1 MAFEVEGAA
10 GVVIVEVGATGEVGE
25 AGWLG
30 WAAELL
36 MWELILWERG
46 KVKGTRKGTF
56 ATVGGVCVYDSE
68 VDSSA
73 GERKDESSS
82 EERYMVWW

>member
-36 MWELILWERG
+36 L
-46 KVKGTRKGTF
+46 
-56 ATVGGVCVYDSE
+56 
-68 VDSSA
+68 
-73 GERKDESSS
+73 
-82 EERYMVWW
+82 